1 MMALAVFIRNRN
13 MSCSAV
19 KLAAF
24 AIRKQ
29 PAAEDNVNIG
39 PGTFVEFTKF
49 TQIRLLR
56 HAAQLSIFAV
66 TTFSRKLEPSKA
78 CWVVT

>member
-1 MMALAVFIRNRN
+1 M
-13 MSCSAV
+13 
-19 KLAAF
+19 KLAASM
-24 AIRKQ
+24 IRKQ
-29 PAAEDNVNIG
+29 PADCAEGNVNIG

-56 HAAQLSIFAV
+56 HAAQLSAFAV

-78 CWVVT
+78 CWVIT